1 LARIGPFTDR
11 CELIEVESRLNCCEE
26 VAKFAAARL
35 PAMGDDDDGGR
46 LLLTLSTACALLS
59 FPPTILLIRS
69 HLNAWERPEL
79 QLRVVRI
86 ILMVRSVLLPG
97 LAVC

>member
-1 LARIGPFTDR
+1 
-11 CELIEVESRLNCCEE
+11 
-26 VAKFAAARL
+26 L